1 MQKQSEDVEKLNKK
15 MNFMKEQVTKNK
27 ECEEKLMRQ
36 LEEEKDKNRAIVL
49 EKADLIKKM
58 NHNLSVMQ
66 SIEAPSFS

>member
-1 MQKQSEDVEKLNKK
+1 
-15 MNFMKEQVTKNK
+15 MNFMKEQVSKNK

-58 NHNLSVMQ
+58 NQNLSVMQ
-66 SIEAPSFS
+66 SLEGPSFS

>member
-1 MQKQSEDVEKLNKK
+1 

>member
-1 MQKQSEDVEKLNKK
+1 

-36 LEEEKDKNRAIVL
+36 LEEEKDKNWAIVL

>member
-1 MQKQSEDVEKLNKK
+1 MQKQAEDVEKLNKK